1 MYKLTPQYQQISI
14 FDFNQPGGLQLS
26 SDNRWVQ
33 LADSLEWSKYEEL
46 YAEQFPSKTG
56 RPGIPFRIAFGA
68 YIIQKA
74 TGASDRKLCELI
86 AENPY
91 YQYFLGLPS
100 FQSEC
105 LFTYSAM
112 VHFRKRFTPEFLM
125 EVNEMIL
132 AASDV
137 TPEHRED
144 KLEVPDGTALPDNM
158 GTLILDATCSPSNI
172 RYPQDFSLL
181 NEAREHLEGIIDYF
195 NDTYH
200 PWAKPRTYR
209 EIARKDYLKL
219 AKSKRRSAKAVR
231 MQIRRE
237 LFNLARDMR
246 YIEQYLAAGYELPE
260 KYRQLYQTIQK
271 LYEQQKYMYD
281 HKTHRIEHRIVSLRQ
296 PHLRPIVR
304 GKVKAPVEFGA
315 KYDVSIDEKG
325 HARMEKLSFDPYNE
339 GGILTD
345 AVERYKTRT
354 GHYPTK
360 VLVDQIYR
368 TRTNREFCKQRGI
381 RMSGPRL
388 GRPPKEKQKPTKEEY
403 QDNVDRIE
411 VERFFSLDK
420 HCYGAGLIMTKLP
433 ETTLSSITMSVLVG
447 NLFRIPTES
456 LFLLYFVDSGAE
468 SESQHYMELA
478 D

>member
-1 MYKLTPQYQQISI
+1 
-14 FDFNQPGGLQLS
+14 
-26 SDNRWVQ
+26 
-33 LADSLEWSKYEEL
+33 
-46 YAEQFPSKTG
+46 
-56 RPGIPFRIAFGA
+56 
-68 YIIQKA
+68 
-74 TGASDRKLCELI
+74 
-86 AENPY
+86 
-91 YQYFLGLPS
+91 
-100 FQSEC
+100 
-105 LFTYSAM
+105 
-112 VHFRKRFTPEFLM
+112 
-125 EVNEMIL
+125 MIL
-132 AASDV
+132 ATADV
-137 TPEHRED
+137 TREHKEE
-144 KLEVPDGTALPDNM
+144 KLEVPDSTALPDNM

-172 RYPQDFSLL
+172 RYPHDFSLL
-181 NEAREHLEGIIDYF
+181 NEAREHLEGMIDYF

-219 AKSKRRSAKAVR
+219 AKSKRRSAKAVI

-237 LFNLARDMR
+237 LFNLSRDMR
-246 YIEQYLAAGYELPE
+246 YIEQCLAAGYELPD
-260 KYRQLYQTIQK
+260 KYQQLYQTIQK

-325 HARMEKLSFDPYNE
+325 HAQMEKLSFDPYNE
-339 GGILTD
+339 GGILND

-354 GHYPTK
+354 GHYPTREQA
-360 VLVDQIYR
+360 DQIYR
-368 TRTNREFCKQRGI
+368 SRINQEFCKQHGI

-388 GRPPKEKQKPTKEEY
+388 GRPPKEKQNTKREEY

-411 VERFFSLDK
+411 VVRFFSLDK
-420 HCYGAGLIMTKLP
+420 HCYGADFIMTKLP
-433 ETTLSSITMSVLVG
+433 ETTLPSIAMSGLMG
-447 NLFRIPTES
+447 NLFRIPTGS

-468 SESQHYMELA
+468 SESQHYMELL